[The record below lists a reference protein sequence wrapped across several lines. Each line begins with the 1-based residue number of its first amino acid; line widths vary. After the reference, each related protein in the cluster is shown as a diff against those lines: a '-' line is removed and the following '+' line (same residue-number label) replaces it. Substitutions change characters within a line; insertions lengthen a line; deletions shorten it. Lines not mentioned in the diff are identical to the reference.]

1 MELPDLNIFHK
12 MRIGAECR
20 PVKPLKTIEEI
31 QVDEI
36 IPEKIKRQR
45 RHYGKYRSRTAPA
58 HGPPSAERSVTAAFL
73 MPLRNIIVTV
83 SRYFILQ
90 SACFPP
96 YLYLFMYNPFIKPP
110 FPPVKKTQE
119 ISPAFFSRP

>member
-58 HGPPSAERSVTAAFL
+58 HGPPCAERSVTAAFL
-73 MPLRNIIVTV
+73 MPLSKIIVTV
-83 SRYFILQ
+83 MQYFILQ
-90 SACFPP
+90 YPCVPP
-96 YLYLFMYNPFIKPP
+96 SLYVLVNKPFI
-110 FPPVKKTQE
+110 
-119 ISPAFFSRP
+119 